1 MAYLRIQTGIFDPSL
16 IGDKPKWYCRY
27 LTPIQFKTYEEK
39 STLAAAIQFHQNFE
53 STSRAKSSTKT
64 GISSTGGDEAGS
76 PTDESVESDLDENN
90 QFSSQSSLTD
100 DKLSTREKIQ
110 LGDTINLY

>member
-39 STLAAAIQFHQNFE
+39 STLAAAIQFHQNQE
-53 STSRAKSSTKT
+53 AAKFKYT
-64 GISSTGGDEAGS
+64 GKSAGEES
-76 PTDESVESDLDENN
+76 PTDESIASDLDDNN
-90 QFSSQSSLTD
+90 DGMYSSQSSLNE
-100 DKLSTREKIQ
+100 DKLGEIRMKIR
-110 LGDTINLY
+110 N